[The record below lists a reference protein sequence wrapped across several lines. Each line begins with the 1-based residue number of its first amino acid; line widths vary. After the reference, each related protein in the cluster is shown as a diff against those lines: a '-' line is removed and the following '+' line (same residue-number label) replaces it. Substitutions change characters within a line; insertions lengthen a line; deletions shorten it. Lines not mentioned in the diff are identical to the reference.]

1 MNLFSSL
8 NLVSFVFYLS
18 LVLYILIKNP
28 KPLLRRLCAAFVA
41 CFAFWT
47 FTRIFVYNPYVT
59 RSVAELFAN
68 IGSLG
73 WIGCS
78 SFFLWF
84 ALVFSGKKKILEK
97 TYFYLFLFGIPLVL
111 ISVQWGGLIIVDY
124 TKEAFGWRPIL
135 GKSVWPFIFIG
146 SALSFMAAGLFLV
159 FDVMRKSHNKQPM
172 LKRKQARIIFS
183 STLISL
189 LASAFTDVLLPIMNI
204 YRLPNL
210 AGFYGLIWASGL
222 VYAMARHKFLA
233 IMPTRSVDNIK
244 TPKFDCVILL
254 NQEGNIVSLNDAAS
268 ALLGYTDEELKGQPV
283 STLLDRGES
292 EIELVDRILSHENL
306 RNREL
311 IFRSK
316 KGKKI
321 LVTFSTSLLLDEEGG
336 VEGIVCV
343 ARDLTELKRNE
354 TIKDVLF
361 NISEAVRRAVTLRQ
375 LLEIIQLQVDRL
387 MDAKNFYVALVYDK
401 QKALYTFPFI
411 VDVNPEELEEPDTPV
426 QLKNS
431 FTDYVCRREKPLLA
445 DKKKY
450 DDLSVRDDIQL
461 IGKTPMSWMGVPL
474 KAAEDEVIGV
484 VVMQSYTDESA
495 YSDSDMHVLSII
507 SNTIA
512 GAIKYK
518 QAEQALRASE
528 EQYRTLINNIQDGVF
543 LIYKRKLE
551 FSNDAFARMVGYNVE
566 DLIGM
571 DFKEIVAPGDLEM
584 VESRYQKRLQGED
597 VPAEYEFRM
606 VHKNGTDVYVNM
618 HVGLV
623 NYQDGI
629 ASMGTV
635 KDVTGRVRAEGEK
648 RELEERL
655 ALSEKMEAIGRLAG
669 GVAHDLNNVLSAIVS
684 YPDLLL
690 MKLPQD
696 SPLRKSIITIK
707 QSGQRAAAIVQDLL
721 TLARRGVTISK
732 TENLNQVIP
741 DYLSSPEF
749 EKLVK
754 NHPQVHFKTQLR
766 RDLPN
771 IKGSAIHL
779 SKTVMNLVANA
790 AEAMPSGGEVL
801 ISTEGRNIGRPIKGY
816 YHTIEKGPYVVLTV
830 SDTGVGIAPEDLGK
844 IFDPFYTK
852 KVMGRSG
859 TGLGMS
865 VIWGTVEDHKGFID
879 VSSTQGK
886 GSTFKLYFPVTGEE
900 NSNFEA
906 ANIPINKYMG
916 KGEKIL
922 VVDDKRDQREIAT
935 VLLTELGYSVHT
947 VSSGEEAVDYIKT
960 NAVDLL
966 LLDML
971 MPPGIDGLDTYR
983 EILKLQ
989 PGMKAIITSGFSESD
1004 RVKQALKLGAG
1015 MYVKK
1020 PYTMEKIGLAVNRE
1034 MGYDLDET
1042 RKYQPMEIVD
1052 RRQKTD
1058 DR

>member
-8 NLVSFVFYLS
+8 NLISFVFYLS
-18 LVLYILIKNP
+18 LVLYILFKNP
-28 KPLLRRLCAAFVA
+28 KPLPRKLCAAFVA

-47 FTRIFVYNPYVT
+47 FTRIFIYNPYVSK
-59 RSVAELFAN
+59 SVAELFAN

-73 WIGCS
+73 WISCS

-97 TYFYLFLFGIPLVL
+97 TYFYLFLFGIPLLL

-124 TKEAFGWRPIL
+124 SKEAFGWRSIL
-135 GKSVWPFIFIG
+135 GKSVWPFIFFG
-146 SALSFMAAGLFLV
+146 YALSFMAAGLFLV
-159 FDVMRKSHNKQPM
+159 FDVMRKSHNKLPG
-172 LKRKQARIIFS
+172 LKRKQARIIFYC
-183 STLISL
+183 TLISL
-189 LASAFTDVLLPIMNI
+189 LASTFTDMLLPMINI
-204 YRLPNL
+204 YYLPNL
-210 AGFYGLIWASGL
+210 TGFYGLIWASGL

-233 IMPTRSVDNIK
+233 IMPT
-244 TPKFDCVILL
+244 
-254 NQEGNIVSLNDAAS
+254 AS
-268 ALLGYTDEELKGQPV
+268 I
-283 STLLDRGES
+283 
-292 EIELVDRILSHENL
+292 EI
-306 RNREL
+306 
-311 IFRSK
+311 
-316 KGKKI
+316 
-321 LVTFSTSLLLDEEGG
+321 
-336 VEGIVCV
+336 
-343 ARDLTELKRNE
+343 
-354 TIKDVLF
+354 IKDVLF

-375 LLEIIQLQVDRL
+375 LLEIIQQQVERL

-411 VDVNPEELEEPDTPV
+411 VDVNPEELEEADTPV
-426 QLKNS
+426 PLKRS
-431 FTDYVCRREKPLLA
+431 FTDYVCRTEKPLLA

-450 DDLSVRDDIQL
+450 DDLLVQEDIQL
-461 IGKTPMSWMGVPL
+461 IGKKPMSWMGVPL
-474 KAAEDEVIGV
+474 KAAEEEVIGV

-495 YSDSDMHVLSII
+495 YSSSDMDVLSII

-518 QAEQALRASE
+518 QAEEALRASE
-528 EQYRTLINNIQDGVF
+528 EQYRTLIDNIQDGVF

-551 FSNDAFARMVGYNVE
+551 FANDAFARMIGYNV
-566 DLIGM
+566 DDIIGM
-571 DFKEIVAPGDLEM
+571 DFKDFVSPGDLEM
-584 VESRYQKRLQGED
+584 VESRYKKRLQGED

-635 KDVTGRVRAEGEK
+635 KDITGRVRAEGEK
-648 RELEERL
+648 QELEERL
-655 ALSEKMEAIGRLAG
+655 GRLEKMEAIGRLAG

-721 TLARRGVTISK
+721 TLARRGVTITR
-732 TENLNQVIP
+732 TESLNQVIA

-771 IKGSAIHL
+771 IKGSSIHL

-801 ISTEGRNIGRPIKGY
+801 ISTEGRKIGHSIKGY
-816 YHTIEKGPYVVLTV
+816 YHDIEKGQYIILTV
-830 SDTGVGIAPEDLGK
+830 SDNGVGIAQEDLGK
-844 IFDPFYTK
+844 IFDPFYSK
-852 KVMGRSG
+852 KVIGRSG

-879 VSSTQGK
+879 VSSIQGK
-886 GSTFKLYFPVTGEE
+886 GTTFELYFPVTNEE
-900 NSNFEA
+900 YSNFET

-922 VVDDKRDQREIAT
+922 VVDDERDQREIAS

-947 VSSGEEAVDYIKT
+947 VPSGEEAVTYIKT
-960 NAVDLL
+960 NSVDLL

-971 MPPGIDGLDTYR
+971 MSPGIDGLDTFK

-989 PGMKAIITSGFSESD
+989 PRMKAIITSGFSESD

-1020 PYTMEKIGLAVNRE
+1020 PYTIEKIGLAVSRE
-1034 MGYDLDET
+1034 MGNDLDET
-1042 RKYQPMEIVD
+1042 RKYQSVKIVNKK
-1052 RRQKTD
+1052 QE
-1058 DR
+1058 

>member
-1 MNLFSSL
+1 MSLSSSL

-28 KPLLRRLCAAFVA
+28 KPLPSRLCAAFVG

-47 FTRIFVYNPYVT
+47 FTRLFIYNPHVS
-59 RSVAELFAN
+59 RSVAGLFAN

-97 TYFYLFLFGIPLVL
+97 TYFYMFLFGIPLVL
-111 ISVQWGGLIIVDY
+111 ISLQWSGLIIVDF
-124 TKEAFGWRPIL
+124 TKEAFGWRPIV
-135 GKSVWPFIFIG
+135 GKSVWSFIFFGYAI
-146 SALSFMAAGLFLV
+146 SFMIAGLFLI
-159 FDVMRKSHNKQPM
+159 FDVMRKSHGKRAA
-172 LKRKQARIIFS
+172 LKRKQAQIIFS
-183 STLISL
+183 STLIPL
-189 LASAFTDVLLPIMNI
+189 LASAFTDILLPMMNI
-204 YRLPNL
+204 YRLPHL
-210 AGFYGLIWASGL
+210 TGFYGLVWASGL
-222 VYAMARHKFLA
+222 VYAMARYKFLA
-233 IMPTRSVDNIK
+233 IIPT
-244 TPKFDCVILL
+244 
-254 NQEGNIVSLNDAAS
+254 AS
-268 ALLGYTDEELKGQPV
+268 ID
-283 STLLDRGES
+283 D
-292 EIELVDRILSHENL
+292 
-306 RNREL
+306 
-311 IFRSK
+311 
-316 KGKKI
+316 
-321 LVTFSTSLLLDEEGG
+321 
-336 VEGIVCV
+336 
-343 ARDLTELKRNE
+343 
-354 TIKDVLF
+354 IKDVLF

-375 LLEIIQLQVDRL
+375 LLEIIQQQVDRL

-401 QKALYTFPFI
+401 EKALYTFPFI
-411 VDVNPEELEEPDTPV
+411 VDVNPEELEEPGTPV

-431 FTDYVCRREKPLLA
+431 FTDYVCRTEKPMLA

-450 DDLSVRDDIQL
+450 DDLFVREDIQL
-461 IGKTPMSWMGVPL
+461 IGKKPLSWIGVPL
-474 KAAEDEVIGV
+474 KTPGDEVIGV

-518 QAEQALRASE
+518 QAEEALRESE
-528 EQYRTLINNIQDGVF
+528 EKYRALIDNIQDGVF

-551 FSNDAFARMVGYNVE
+551 FTNDAFARMVGCHVE
-566 DLIGM
+566 ELLGK
-571 DFKEIVAPGDLEM
+571 DFKDFISPGDREL
-584 VESRYQKRLQGED
+584 VESRYEKRLRGED

-606 VHKNGTDVYVNM
+606 LHKNGTDVYVNM
-618 HVGLV
+618 HVGLMS
-623 NYQDGI
+623 YKDGT
-629 ASMGTV
+629 ASMGTL
-635 KDVTGRVRAEGEK
+635 KDVTGRISVEKEK
-648 RELEERL
+648 RELEEKL
-655 ALSEKMEAIGRLAG
+655 ARSEKMEAIGRLAG

-721 TLARRGVTISK
+721 TLARRGVTITK
-732 TENLNQVIP
+732 TENLNQVVA
-741 DYLSSPEF
+741 DYLGSPEF

-754 NHPQVHFKTQLR
+754 SHSQVHFKTQLR
-766 RDLPN
+766 RDLQN

-801 ISTEGRNIGRPIKGY
+801 ISTENRNFGRPIKGY
-816 YHTIEKGPYVVLTV
+816 YHAIEKGQYAVLTV

-852 KVMGRSG
+852 KVMERTG

-886 GSTFKLYFPVTGEE
+886 GTTFKLYFPVTVEK

-916 KGEKIL
+916 RGEKIL
-922 VVDDKRDQREIAT
+922 VVDDERDQGEIAS

-960 NAVDLL
+960 NTADLL

-971 MPPGIDGLDTYR
+971 MAPGIDGLDTYKQ
-983 EILKLQ
+983 ILKIH

-1020 PYTMEKIGLAVNRE
+1020 PYTMEKIGLAVSRE
-1034 MGYDLDET
+1034 LGHDLDAT
-1042 RKYQPMEIVD
+1042 KKFQPVEIID
-1052 RRQKTD
+1052 RGQGRD
-1058 DR
+1058 NRD

>member
-1 MNLFSSL
+1 MNLFFSL

-18 LVLYILIKNP
+18 LALYILIKNP
-28 KPLLRRLCAAFVA
+28 KPLPRRLCAAFVA

-47 FTRIFVYNPYVT
+47 FTRIFIYNPYVP

-84 ALVFSGKKKILEK
+84 ALVFSGKKRVLEK
-97 TYFYLFLFGIPLVL
+97 TYFYLFLFGLPLVL
-111 ISVQWGGLIIVDY
+111 IYVQWSGLIIVDY
-124 TKEAFGWRPIL
+124 SKEAFGWRPIL
-135 GKSVWPFIFIG
+135 GKSVWPFIFFG
-146 SALSFMAAGLFLV
+146 YALSFMAAGLFFV
-159 FDVMRKSHNKQPM
+159 FDVMRKSHNKRLM
-172 LKRKQARIIFS
+172 VKLKQARIIFY
-183 STLISL
+183 STLISM
-189 LASAFTDVLLPIMNI
+189 LASAFTDILLPMMNI
-204 YRLPNL
+204 YQLPNL
-210 AGFYGLIWASGL
+210 TGFYGLIWASGL

-233 IMPTRSVDNIK
+233 IMPTASVGDMK
-244 TPKFDCVILL
+244 APMFDCVILL
-254 NQEGNIVSLNDAAS
+254 NQEGNIVSFNDAAS
-268 ALLGYTDEELKGQPV
+268 ALLGYADEELKGQPV
-283 STLLDRGES
+283 STLLDKGES
-292 EIELVDRILSHENL
+292 ENELVDRILSHESL

-321 LVTFSTSLLLDEEGG
+321 LVSFSTSLLLDEEGG
-336 VEGIVCV
+336 AEGIVCV
-343 ARDLTELKRNE
+343 ARDLTELKRSE

-375 LLEIIQLQVDRL
+375 LLEIIQQQVDRL

-411 VDVNPEELEEPDTPV
+411 VDVNPEELEEPDIPV
-426 QLKNS
+426 PLKSS

-450 DDLSVRDDIQL
+450 DDLFAREDIQL
-461 IGKTPMSWMGVPL
+461 IGKKPMSWMGVPL
-474 KAAEDEVIGV
+474 KTAEDEVIGV
-484 VVMQSYTDESA
+484 VVMQSYKDESA
-495 YSDSDMHVLSII
+495 YSPSDMDVLSII

-518 QAEQALRASE
+518 QSEEALRESE
-528 EQYRTLINNIQDGVF
+528 EQYRTLIDNIQDGVF
-543 LIYKRKLE
+543 LIYERKLE
-551 FSNDAFARMVGYNVE
+551 FANDAFARMVGYNVE
-566 DLIGM
+566 DLIGRDLK
-571 DFKEIVAPGDLEM
+571 DFISPGDREM
-584 VESRYQKRLQGED
+584 VVSRYEKRLQGED

-606 VHKNGTDVYVNM
+606 LHKNGTDVYVNM

-623 NYQDGI
+623 NYQDGF

-635 KDVTGRVRAEGEK
+635 KDVTGRVSVEREK
-648 RELEERL
+648 RKLEEKL
-655 ALSEKMEAIGRLAG
+655 ARSEKMEAIGRLAG

-690 MKLPQD
+690 MKLPKD

-721 TLARRGVTISK
+721 TLARRGVTITK
-732 TENLNQVIP
+732 TENLNLVIS

-801 ISTEGRNIGRPIKGY
+801 ISTEGRNFGRSIKGY
-816 YHTIEKGPYVVLTV
+816 YHAIEKGQYAVLTV
-830 SDTGVGIAPEDLGK
+830 SDTGVGIASEDLGK
-844 IFDPFYTK
+844 IFDPFFTK
-852 KVMGRSG
+852 KVMERKG

-886 GSTFKLYFPVTGEE
+886 GTTFKLYFPVTLEE

-916 KGEKIL
+916 KGQKIL
-922 VVDDKRDQREIAT
+922 VVDDERDQREIAS
-935 VLLTELGYSVHT
+935 VLLTELDYAVHT

-960 NAVDLL
+960 NTIDLL
-966 LLDML
+966 LLDMI
-971 MPPGIDGLDTYR
+971 MPPGMDGLDTYK
-983 EILKLQ
+983 EILKLA
-989 PGMKAIITSGFSESD
+989 PEMKAIITSGFSESD
-1004 RVKQALKLGAG
+1004 RVKKALKLGAG

-1020 PYTMEKIGLAVNRE
+1020 PYTMEKIGLAVSRE
-1034 MGYDLDET
+1034 LGTDLDET
-1042 RKYQPMEIVD
+1042 RKYQPMEILD
-1052 RRQKTD
+1052 RETGK
-1058 DR
+1058 